1 MSKPISASCPPA
13 LPSTAARPARLVS
26 IDALRGFDMSW
37 IMGSENIFREWA
49 RASNSRYRPFVERQL
64 EHVPWEGFVFY
75 DLIYP
80 LFLFIVGVVLP
91 WSSARTDAGADVR
104 AQHWRIARR
113 VGLLFL
119 LGLINNDLLQ
129 MDWSNLRIAGVL
141 QRIAICYGAAALIVL
156 HTSWQTQVK
165 IVLAILL
172 GYWAVLGFI
181 APPGGTA
188 GDLSPEGN
196 LAGWLD
202 RNYLPGKILPEY
214 YGHGDNEGYL
224 STIPSVATVL
234 LGALAGRW
242 LKSPRP
248 WGQLVLGLATAGIA
262 CVALGLAWGQVFPII
277 KNIWTSSFV
286 LLAGGLSLLLLAFFY
301 GVIDGLGWKAWAFPF
316 IVIGSNAIFIYVV
329 PGLVPFDATAR
340 ALFGGIARHA
350 GNWGPFLLVTATFGL
365 QWLALWFLYRK
376 RWFLRV

>member
-1 MSKPISASCPPA
+1 
-13 LPSTAARPARLVS
+13 L
-26 IDALRGFDMSW
+26 
-37 IMGSENIFREWA
+37 
-49 RASNSRYRPFVERQL
+49 
-64 EHVPWEGFVFY
+64 
-75 DLIYP
+75 
-80 LFLFIVGVVLP
+80 
-91 WSSARTDAGADVR
+91 
-104 AQHWRIARR
+104 
-113 VGLLFL
+113 
-119 LGLINNDLLQ
+119 
-129 MDWSNLRIAGVL
+129 
-141 QRIAICYGAAALIVL
+141 CYGAAALIVL
-156 HTSWQTQVK
+156 HTSWRTQVK

-172 GYWAVLGFI
+172 GYWAVLSFI
-181 APPGGTA
+181 PAPGGAA

-202 RNYLPGKILPEY
+202 RSYLPGKILPEY

-248 WGQLVLGLATAGIA
+248 WGQLVLGLAGAGMA

-316 IVIGSNAIFIYVV
+316 IVIGSNAIFIYVA

-340 ALFGGIARHA
+340 ALFGGFARHS
-350 GNWGPFLLVTATFGL
+350 GVWGPFILVTATFVL
-365 QWLALWFLYRK
+365 EWLVLWFLYRK
-376 RWFLRV
+376 KWFLRV

>member
-1 MSKPISASCPPA
+1 MPKF
-13 LPSTAARPARLVS
+13 PSTSAIAEPATPPSRPARLVS

-37 IMGSENIFREWA
+37 IMGSENIFREWV
-49 RASNSRYRPFVERQL
+49 RASNSRYRPFVEQQL

-91 WSSARTDAGADVR
+91 WSTARTDEWTDIRG
-104 AQHWRIARR
+104 QHMRIARR

-129 MDWSNLRIAGVL
+129 FDWHNLRIAGVL
-141 QRIAICYGAAALIVL
+141 QRIAICYGIAALIVL
-156 HTSWQTQVK
+156 HTTWKTQVK
-165 IVLAILL
+165 IIVAILL
-172 GYWAVLGFI
+172 GYWGLLSFVPA
-181 APPGGTA
+181 PGGVA
-188 GDLSPEGN
+188 GDLSPAGN

-224 STIPSVATVL
+224 STIPAVATVL

-242 LKSPRP
+242 LKAPRP
-248 WGQLVLGLATAGIA
+248 WGQIVGGLAGAGIA
-262 CVALGLAWGQVFPII
+262 CLALGLAWGQVFPII

-286 LLAGGLSLLLLAFFY
+286 LFAGGWSLLLLALFY
-301 GVIDGLGWKAWAFPF
+301 GIIDGLGWKRWAFPF
-316 IVIGSNAIFIYVV
+316 IVIGSNAIFIYVA
-329 PGLVPFDATAR
+329 PGLIPFDATAR
-340 ALFGGIARHA
+340 ALFGGVARHA
-350 GNWGPFLLVTATFGL
+350 GVWEPFLLVTAVFAL
-365 QWLALWFLYRK
+365 EWLVLWQMYRK
-376 RWFLRV
+376 KLFLRV

>member
-1 MSKPISASCPPA
+1 MPEPTPTSAATDLTSAPP
-13 LPSTAARPARLVS
+13 RPTRLLS

-49 RASNSRYRPFVERQL
+49 RASNTRYRPFVEHQL

-91 WSSARTDAGADVR
+91 WSTARNDRTTSMR
-104 AQHWRIARR
+104 AQHGRIARR
-113 VGLLFL
+113 VAVLFL

-129 MDWSNLRIAGVL
+129 FDWPNLRIAGVL
-141 QRIAICYGAAALIVL
+141 QRIAICYGIAALIVL
-156 HTSWQTQVK
+156 HTTWQTQVK
-165 IVLAILL
+165 IIGAILL
-172 GYWAVLGFI
+172 GYWGLLGFV
-181 APPGGTA
+181 AAPGGVA

-248 WGQLVLGLATAGIA
+248 WGQLVLGLAGSGIA
-262 CVALGLAWGQVFPII
+262 CVAFGLAWGLVFPII
-277 KNIWTSSFV
+277 KNLWTSSFV
-286 LLAGGLSLLLLAFFY
+286 LLAGGLSLLLLSLFY
-301 GVIDGLGWKAWAFPF
+301 GLIDGLGWKRWAFPF

-329 PGLVPFDATAR
+329 PGLVAFDFTAR
-340 ALFGGIARHA
+340 ALLGGVAQHSGA
-350 GNWGPFLLVTATFGL
+350 WGPFVLATAVFALEWLV
-365 QWLALWFLYRK
+365 LWQLYRRK
-376 RWFLRV
+376 WFLRV

>member
-1 MSKPISASCPPA
+1 MPEPTPTSAATDLTSAPP
-13 LPSTAARPARLVS
+13 RPTRLLS

-49 RASNSRYRPFVERQL
+49 RASNTRYRPFVEHQL

-91 WSSARTDAGADVR
+91 WSTARNDRTTSMR
-104 AQHWRIARR
+104 AQHGRIARR
-113 VGLLFL
+113 VAVLFL

-129 MDWSNLRIAGVL
+129 FDWPNLRIAGVL
-141 QRIAICYGAAALIVL
+141 QRIAICYGIAALIVL
-156 HTSWQTQVK
+156 HTTWQTQVK
-165 IVLAILL
+165 IIGAILL
-172 GYWAVLGFI
+172 GYWGLLGFV
-181 APPGGTA
+181 AVPGGVA

-248 WGQLVLGLATAGIA
+248 WGQLVLGLAGSGIA
-262 CVALGLAWGQVFPII
+262 CVAFGLAWGLVFPII
-277 KNIWTSSFV
+277 KNLWTSSFV
-286 LLAGGLSLLLLAFFY
+286 LLAGGLSLLLLSLFY
-301 GVIDGLGWKAWAFPF
+301 GLIDGLGWKRWAFPF

-329 PGLVPFDATAR
+329 PGLVAFDFTAR
-340 ALFGGIARHA
+340 ALLGGVAQHSGA
-350 GNWGPFLLVTATFGL
+350 WGPFVLATAVFALEWLV
-365 QWLALWFLYRK
+365 LWQLYRRK
-376 RWFLRV
+376 WFLRV

>member
-1 MSKPISASCPPA
+1 
-13 LPSTAARPARLVS
+13 
-26 IDALRGFDMSW
+26 
-37 IMGSENIFREWA
+37 
-49 RASNSRYRPFVERQL
+49 
-64 EHVPWEGFVFY
+64 
-75 DLIYP
+75 
-80 LFLFIVGVVLP
+80 
-91 WSSARTDAGADVR
+91 
-104 AQHWRIARR
+104 
-113 VGLLFL
+113 
-119 LGLINNDLLQ
+119 
-129 MDWSNLRIAGVL
+129 
-141 QRIAICYGAAALIVL
+141 VL
-156 HTSWQTQVK
+156 HTTWQTQAK
-165 IVLAILL
+165 IVLGILL
-172 GYWAVLGFI
+172 GYWAVLSFI
-181 APPGGTA
+181 PAPGGVA

-202 RNYLPGKILPEY
+202 RNYLPGRILPEY

-248 WGQLVLGLATAGIA
+248 WGHRVLGLVGAGIA

-340 ALFGGIARHA
+340 SLFGGVARHA
-350 GNWGPFLLVTATFGL
+350 GAWGPFILVTASFLL
-365 QWLALWFLYRK
+365 QWLVLWQLYRRK
-376 RWFLRV
+376 WFLRV